1 MKKLAIIGQYGTG
14 PKYLTG
20 QAVKTVF
27 ITDWMKRRY
36 GENQIVIVNTYG
48 WKKHPFALVSHVF
61 KAIKGCENVM
71 IFPAPHGV
79 KIFPGLVSAINGLFH
94 RRTFFIVIGGWL
106 ATFLKKHSYIRRAT
120 KKFYAVC
127 AETESLVRDLKDI
140 GLENA
145 WYLPNCRDYVDLDGN
160 KDMTEPL
167 HVCTYSRVTESKGIS
182 DAAAVVN
189 KANAILKKKV
199 FFLDVFGAVDP
210 SYKDDFEK
218 LCRENSDVMSY
229 EGTRNADETLT
240 TLEKQFAL
248 LFPTYYEGECFAGTV
263 LDAFLSRTPI
273 IANTW
278 KFNSEVI
285 RNKED
290 GFLYKFRDTDEAAE
304 ILVSLYRDH
313 ELYKKIQQGCAES
326 AVRFSSD
333 SVLSSLADKMK

>member
-27 ITDWMKRRY
+27 ITDWMKRRF
-36 GENQIVIVNTYG
+36 GEDQIVLVNTYG
-48 WKKHPFALVSHVF
+48 WKKHPLHLVASVF
-61 KAIKGCENVM
+61 RAIKGCQNVM

-79 KIFPGLVSAINGLFH
+79 KVFPGLVSAINRLFH

-106 ATFLKKHSYIRRAT
+106 ADFLKKHSYIRRAT
-120 KKFYAVC
+120 RKFYAVC
-127 AETESLVRDLKDI
+127 AETECLVRDLKAI
-140 GLENA
+140 GIESA
-145 WYLPNCRDYVDLDGN
+145 CYLPNCRDYVEVDGK

-167 HVCTYSRVTESKGIS
+167 HVCTYSRVTESKGIA
-182 DAAAVVN
+182 DAAETVK
-189 KANAILKKKV
+189 KANAALKKNA

-210 SYKDDFEK
+210 SYKEDFEK
-218 LCRENSDVMSY
+218 LCKDNSDIMSY
-229 EGTRNADETLT
+229 AGTRNADETLK
-240 TLEKQFAL
+240 TLKDQFAL

-273 IANTW
+273 IANDW

-285 RNKED
+285 RDKKD
-290 GFLYKFRDTDEAAE
+290 GFLYKFRDTDEAAG
-304 ILVSLYRDH
+304 ILVSLYKDPQ
-313 ELYKKIQQGCAES
+313 LYGKIQEGCRES

-333 SVLSSLADKMK
+333 SVLSSLADRMK

>member
-27 ITDWMKRRY
+27 VTDWMKRQF
-36 GENQIVIVNTYG
+36 GSDQIVIVNTYG
-48 WKKHPFALVSHVF
+48 WKKHPLRLVSSVF
-61 KAIKGCENVM
+61 KAIKGCQNVM

-79 KIFPGLVSAINGLFH
+79 KVFPGLVSAINGLFH

-106 ATFLKKHSYIRRAT
+106 ADFLKKHNYIRRAT

-127 AETESLVRDLKDI
+127 AETKSLAEELKAI
-140 GLENA
+140 GIVNA
-145 WYLPNCRDYVDLDGN
+145 RYLPNCRDYVELDGK

-167 HVCTYSRVTESKGIS
+167 HVCTYSRVIESKGIS
-182 DAAAVVN
+182 DAAEIVK
-189 KANAILKKKV
+189 KANAQLKKAV
-199 FFLDVFGAVDP
+199 FKLDVFGAVDA

-218 LCRENSDVMSY
+218 LCKDNSSVMSY
-229 EGTRNADETLT
+229 EGTRNADETLE
-240 TLEKQFAL
+240 TLQKQFAL

-273 IANTW
+273 IANDW

-285 RNKED
+285 RSGED
-290 GFLYKFRDTDEAAE
+290 GFLYKFRDTDEAASV
-304 ILVSLYRDH
+304 LVSLYRD
-313 ELYKKIQQGCAES
+313 EGLYKKIQSGCKES
-326 AVRFSSD
+326 AIRFSSD
-333 SVLSSLADKMK
+333 SVLSVLSKEMK

>member
-1 MKKLAIIGQYGTG
+1 MNKLAVIGQYGTG
-14 PKYLTG
+14 SKYLTG

-27 ITDWMKRRY
+27 VTDWMKRRF
-36 GENQIVIVNTYG
+36 GEDQIVIVNTYG
-48 WKKHPFALVSHVF
+48 WKKHPLALVAKVF
-61 KAIKGCENVM
+61 RAIKGCENVM

-106 ATFLKKHSYIRRAT
+106 AGFLKKHSFIRRAT
-120 KKFYAVC
+120 KKFHAVC
-127 AETESLVRDLKDI
+127 AETESLVRDLKAI
-140 GLENA
+140 GIDNA
-145 WYLPNCRDYVDLDGN
+145 WYLPNCRDYADLDGE

-167 HVCTYSRVTESKGIS
+167 HVCTYSRVTESKGIY
-182 DAAAVVN
+182 DAATIVK
-189 KANAILKKKV
+189 KANAVLGKKT

-210 SYKDDFEK
+210 SYKEDFEK
-218 LCRENSDVMSY
+218 LCKDNRDVMSY
-229 EGTRNADETLT
+229 EGTRNADETLD
-240 TLEKQFAL
+240 TLKKQFAL

-273 IANTW
+273 IANDW

-285 RNKED
+285 RSGED
-290 GFLYKFRDTDEAAE
+290 GFLYKFRDTDEAAS
-304 ILVSLYRDH
+304 ILVSLYRDPG
-313 ELYKKIQQGCAES
+313 LYGKIQEGCRES